1 MGMRRSRETIWKAFA
16 VIQMRRMRGRENMVR
31 WILEVELTKFAYGLG
46 RGMKERES
54 GMTPE
59 LLT

>member
-1 MGMRRSRETIWKAFA
+1 MEGFCSNPDEM
-16 VIQMRRMRGRENMVR
+16 RMRGRENMVR
-31 WILEVELTKFAYGLG
+31 WILEVELTKFAFGLG

-54 GMTPE
+54 GMTLA